1 MAQSHVGIDS
11 FGDSGGASRFFAR
24 FRWHESDRFVYCA
37 KASRAEREAGLNGR
51 MRRKVNDGRDTPIDN
66 PYQRGETERLNEH
79 TTVKPIALMA
89 YLVRL
94 VTPPGGTVLDP
105 YLGSGTTACAAIL
118 EGFEWIGAELDEE
131 HAEIIRARTEWA
143 RAMVARGHT
152 IETLVGN
159 WGRSKTDAAPDE
171 QRSIFDVLGEAT

>member
-1 MAQSHVGIDS
+1 
-11 FGDSGGASRFFAR
+11 
-24 FRWHESDRFVYCA
+24 
-37 KASRAEREAGLNGR
+37 
-51 MRRKVNDGRDTPIDN
+51 MRRKVNDGRETPIDN
-66 PYQRGETERLNEH
+66 PYQRGETERLCVH

-118 EGFEWIGAELDEE
+118 EGFDWVGAEMEPEYGEL
-131 HAEIIRARTEWA
+131 IQARTEWA

-159 WGRSKTDAAPDE
+159 WGRSKTDDAPE
-171 QRSIFDVLGEAT
+171 AQRSIFDVLGGTT